1 MPIRLSGMVSGMD
14 TETLVSALVSGY
26 KLKKDNLVKAQTKLS
41 WKQEKWKT
49 MNTSIYS
56 FYSGKLS
63 AGRLSNAYS
72 LKKSTVSNST
82 VATVTA
88 SSSAVAGTQKLKV
101 KKLASSGYLTGGTVK
116 DGKANITGSSKLSD
130 ITGSTSQGS
139 VTLSVDG
146 KSTNIELTE
155 DMTVNQFVVK
165 LKDAGVQASFDEN
178 NQRFFISSKTSG
190 AKGDFSLT
198 ANDTAG
204 NDSLKKLGLYV
215 SPNKASKEYEECDRL
230 SKLTDG
236 SAAYNNEL
244 ESMYTKVTAD
254 EVSKK
259 YADQY
264 NAAKKVVDTLKSSD
278 TWGTAKSID
287 DVTASRDQLKA
298 DIAANADYNKYKKA
312 KTNSDGST
320 VKDEQ
325 GNIIY
330 EYDTEAM
337 KKDNEELYNKYN
349 KDTKK
354 LESYN
359 SLISDYTKNQEI
371 MDNLVK
377 DGYVTLNKDTNEAVA
392 DASNTKVVEEVNN
405 TNTDSKAKAK
415 TLLDNKISAAKAY
428 VAEADAAA
436 STSATTGAASGT
448 TAAGSS
454 TAGTTG
460 AVRIVGVDAEIELNG
475 AKFTNNTST
484 FSINGLTIQA
494 TAETKGDESVTITT
508 DTDVDAIYK
517 SIKDMFTEYNKLIKS
532 MDEAYNADSSKGY
545 EPLTDEEKDA
555 MSDKE
560 VEKWETKIKD
570 SLLRKDD
577 TLNSVANTLKNDMAS
592 SFIING
598 KSYALSSFGISTL
611 GYFASGENEKGVYH
625 IDGDKDD
632 TTTSGNE
639 DKLRAAIASDPETV
653 VSFFSQ
659 LCTKV
664 YTDLGNK
671 MASSSVSSAYTIY
684 NDKQMNTQYSEYNTK
699 ISDAESKVST
709 WEDYYY
715 SKFSA
720 MESAL
725 AKLNSQSSSMS
736 GLFG

>member
-204 NDSLKKLGLYV
+204 SDSLKKLGLYV

-236 SAAYNNEL
+236 SAEYNSEL

-254 EVSKK
+254 EVAKK

-287 DVTASRDQLKA
+287 EVTASRDQLKA

-371 MDNLVK
+371 MDKLYDNGN
-377 DGYVTLNKDTNEAVA
+377 GYITLNNDTKEAVA
-392 DASNTKVVEEVNN
+392 DASNTKVLEEVNN

-428 VAEADAAA
+428 VAE
-436 STSATTGAASGT
+436 AASGT

-611 GYFASGENEKGVYH
+611 GYFASGGNEKGVYH

-659 LCTKV
+659 LCTKL

-736 GLFG
+736 GLFGS